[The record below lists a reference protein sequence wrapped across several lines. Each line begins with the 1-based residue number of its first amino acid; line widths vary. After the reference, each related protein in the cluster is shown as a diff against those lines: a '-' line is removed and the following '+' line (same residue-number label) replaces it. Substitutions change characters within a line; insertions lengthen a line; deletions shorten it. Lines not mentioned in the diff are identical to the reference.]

1 MEYVDK
7 NHQEI
12 QKVSE
17 SFILKA
23 FYNVIKIEYDEMV
36 LLNSL
41 KSVLYSEDVSGNYT
55 HYYIYD
61 NTTCFSVGNGNGYYN
76 YNINKKYVD
85 KMKKA
90 GMYNYN
96 KLCIIQKKYIKDIV
110 FALELERIRANLER
124 IRANRKEHNK

>member
-61 NTTCFSVGNGNGYYN
+61 NTTCFLS
-76 YNINKKYVD
+76 
-85 KMKKA
+85 A
-90 GMYNYN
+90 TATA
-96 KLCIIQKKYIKDIV
+96 IIITISIKNM
-110 FALELERIRANLER
+110 LT
-124 IRANRKEHNK
+124 K